1 MDPVAGAKAAAQTL
15 KGAQSAGNELGQ
27 VVASQQADMERA
39 VQEQHRKRMQEKA
52 RLVQQESMAE
62 FKAVERYEK
71 EKAHQQ
77 EIERLK
83 SQVTNKHG
91 KNAWSEI
98 EALKL
103 KMKREI
109 EEEDKFMTADR
120 QKAQDAF
127 FWCLGAAALITYF
140 LKLYKL

>member
-1 MDPVAGAKAAAQTL
+1 MDPVAGAKAASQTL
-15 KGAQSAGNELGQ
+15 KGAQSAGKELGQ
-27 VVASQQADMERA
+27 IVASQQADMEHA

-52 RLVQQESMAE
+52 RQVQQAAMAE
-62 FKAVERYEK
+62 FKAVERYER

-77 EIERLK
+77 EIEKLK
-83 SQVTNKHG
+83 YEVVKKHG
-91 KNAWSEI
+91 KNAWSEV
-98 EALKL
+98 ESLKL
-103 KMKREI
+103 KIKKEQD
-109 EEEDKFMTADR
+109 EEDKFMTADR